1 VSWRQS
7 ASGRGATIAVA
18 ILSVLVMAFSLS
30 LSAPVLAGDDPET
43 AVQAE
48 YILGPGD
55 AISIS
60 VFGDEQLTVTALIGP
75 DGIISIPLA
84 GSVRVSGRTVDE
96 IRADIAHA
104 LSAYIKSPDVTVTVV
119 EYRKVRIVVVGEV
132 AHPGIYEAPKGA
144 GAVVAIAA
152 AGGLTELAD
161 ADSIVAMDGLTRAV
175 DYSAVVEG
183 RAVDAPLGDGAVV
196 HVPREVRQILV
207 LGDVVKPGS
216 YPAPKG
222 GDMRLLDAVA
232 AAGGVAGDAR
242 RAQVVWNGMR
252 DGAQGNLSA
261 SLGELID
268 APGAE
273 SNIILASGDVIFV
286 SEAPQQ
292 ASIIG
297 EVACPG
303 VYPVGADTTLLDLIA
318 AAGGPS
324 ERADLGNVKVYAEGN
339 TEDGAAFDL
348 AERDLA
354 FTGDVKANPKVAPG
368 AVIVIPSAY
377 LRVQV
382 AGYVGNPGQIELERG
397 ATALDAIVAAGG
409 VRQDGDGS
417 RVSLTRRSDELS
429 EVRQID
435 IEGILSGHV
444 PHSEAPG
451 LVDGDVLF
459 VPGAL
464 ERMTLLGEVRRPG
477 SYSIE
482 PGSTLMDVMA
492 AAGGPTEWA
501 DMGAV
506 RVYEGGN
513 VEDAKTFELAD
524 DRLVFEGSIKAN
536 PLARAGQV
544 VVVPSTA
551 IRVVATGHVNRP
563 GTLTL
568 VRGATVLDAI
578 AAAGGIRAD
587 GDGARVILTRA
598 DGEDTRSMEID
609 IEGISRGEAGSAP
622 VLSDGDAIYVPQ
634 ALAQVAVLGEV
645 GRPGVYRVERG
656 STLMDVIAAAGG
668 PTERAD
674 MGAVRVYEGEN
685 VEDAKTF
692 ELADDRLVFEGSIKA
707 NPLACAG
714 QVVVVPSTAIQ
725 VVATG
730 HVSRPGTLALVRGAT
745 VLDAIAAAGG
755 IRADGDGARVILT
768 RADGEDTRS
777 MEIDIE
783 GISRGEAGSAPVLS
797 DGDAIYVPQALA
809 QVAVLGEVGRPG
821 VYRVERGA
829 TLMDVLA
836 SAGGPTD
843 RADLSQVKMYEG
855 GEAGSGVSLEIADDS
870 LVYTG
875 DILDNP
881 KVAAGNVIV
890 VPAGTIK
897 VHVAGR
903 VVRPG
908 SYVLRKG
915 AGVLEAVVAAG
926 GTSASADGSRA
937 ILTAQSDG
945 EVRAMEV
952 DVDSI
957 LAGKEKD
964 LTLSDGDSLFVPEAT
979 AQVVILGEVMRPGA
993 YRLPQ
998 GARLLDAIGVAGGPS
1013 ARASLEK
1020 VSIYSGGDSSLKS
1033 DVVLGSGRAVYEGDA
1048 RENPY
1053 LGPDDVVVVGSR
1065 AISVSV
1071 AGGVARPGVYELAQ
1085 GARILDAISA
1095 AGGVA
1100 ASGKKV
1106 VTHARHDDGSA
1117 VSDIDLDAIGEDPMC
1132 EANAHL
1138 ADGDVLYV
1146 PEARRSVAVLG
1157 AVARPG
1163 VYAVDD
1169 TPTLLEALAASG
1181 GPKQDADLSQVRV
1194 YTGVPGSF
1202 VDLSLTDREPVYLG
1216 DVEEDPA
1223 IEAGSVVVVPSSA
1236 IHVYVAGRV
1245 ARPGMV
1251 ELIEGATCLDAI
1263 AAAGGVTSQ
1272 GDGSRIALARKG
1284 QEMSEIDIEAA
1295 IRGEAEDVALLDGD
1309 ALFVPEVEPGQVVV
1323 LGEVA
1328 RPGAYRLPDG
1338 AKLLDAIGAAGGAT
1352 DRAMLEEISI
1362 FSEGLDG
1369 KPRYVSIREGD
1380 SIGASRNPEVLPG
1393 DVIVVPCGTVKVNV
1407 IGSAARP
1414 GMYELP
1420 QGARILDALSAA
1432 GGIGSQGDGSHVICS
1447 SAPGPVDV
1455 KALVADP
1462 SGAGNVLLS
1471 SGDVIYVPEAKRQIA
1486 VLGEVARPGV
1496 YMLAAEATLM
1506 DALAA
1511 AGGPQKH
1518 AALDGVRV
1526 YEGSDVEGGASLD
1539 IADEKLLY
1547 AGDVKANPKLS
1558 AGQIVVVPSGAI
1570 HVQVAGSVS
1579 RPGGFELGRGATIIE
1594 AVTAAGGIRADGDG
1608 AGVVVTRQGAGAHI
1622 VDVDE
1627 AMAGRE
1633 EPMALIDGDVI
1644 YVPQRSGEVVVL
1656 GEVSR
1661 PGGYS
1666 LPRGAKL
1673 LDAIAVAGGP
1683 TQKAALEDVTI
1694 YKGGV
1699 IAEGM
1704 DAPIGAGKV
1713 LFSGKVTENPEVRPG
1728 DVVHVESRL
1737 ISVSVFGRVSRPGTM
1752 ELPRGARVLDAVGA
1766 AGGILADGD
1775 HTQISLTRSG
1785 AEGPADSIDLDKVL
1799 RDPGDGANR
1808 PLSDGDLIYVPQVSR
1823 QVAVMGEVVRP
1834 GVYQYAQDMTL
1845 MDVLATAG
1853 GPTRMADL
1861 EQVRVY
1867 RGEDVDDALT
1877 LSVADDRLRYV
1888 GDLKS
1893 NPRVRPGDIVMIP
1906 SGAIRVQV
1914 LGRVARTGEVEV
1926 RKGATV
1932 LDAISA
1938 AGGISASGDGSRVV
1952 LTREGA
1958 ESREIDVDALLAGGG
1973 SGFEVAYGD
1982 VLFVPEANRKV
1993 AVMGSVLR
2001 PGLYD
2006 FKPGMRLVDVLA
2018 MAGGT
2023 TATANLSK
2031 VMVYSGDEAAEIA
2044 LGGSPSKGEYID
2056 PTKGNNPALAF
2067 GDIVIVPPAKTIN
2080 WSQISAMLTIMNQLM
2095 NIITRY

>member
-1 VSWRQS
+1 MSWRQS

-18 ILSVLVMAFSLS
+18 ILSVLAIAFSFS
-30 LSAPVLAGDDPET
+30 LSAPALAGDHPET

-96 IRADIAHA
+96 VRADIAHA
-104 LSAYIKSPDVTVTVV
+104 LSAYIKSPDVTVTIV

-144 GAVVAIAA
+144 GAVAAIAA

-196 HVPREVRQILV
+196 HIPREVRQILV
-207 LGDVVKPGS
+207 LGDVVNPGS

-318 AAGGPS
+318 AAGGPGKS
-324 ERADLGNVKVYAEGN
+324 ADLGNVKVYAEGN
-339 TEDGAAFDL
+339 TEDGAAFNL

-417 RVSLTRRSDELS
+417 KVSLTRRSDELS
-429 EVRQID
+429 AVRQID
-435 IEGILSGHV
+435 IEGILSGNV
-444 PHSEAPG
+444 LHSEAPG

-598 DGEDTRSMEID
+598 DGEGTRSMEID

-707 NPLACAG
+707 NPLARAG
-714 QVVVVPSTAIQ
+714 QVVVVPSTAIR

-730 HVSRPGTLALVRGAT
+730 HVNRPGTLTLVRGAT

-768 RADGEDTRS
+768 RADGEGTRS

-783 GISRGEAGSAPVLS
+783 GISRGEAGSAPVLH

-843 RADLSQVKMYEG
+843 RADLSQVKMYQG
-855 GEAGSGVSLEIADDS
+855 GEAGLGVSLEIADDS

-952 DVDSI
+952 DIDSI

-979 AQVVILGEVMRPGA
+979 AQVVVLGEVMRPGA

-1132 EANAHL
+1132 EANAYL

-1157 AVARPG
+1157 SVARPG

-1216 DVEEDPA
+1216 DVAEDPA

-1295 IRGEAEDVALLDGD
+1295 IRGEAEDIVLLEGD
-1309 ALFVPEVEPGQVVV
+1309 ALFVPEVIPGQVVV

-1393 DVIVVPCGTVKVNV
+1393 DVIVVPRGSVKVNV

-1432 GGIGSQGDGSHVICS
+1432 GGIGSLGDGSHVICS

-1471 SGDVIYVPEAKRQIA
+1471 SGDVIYVPEAKRQVA

-1496 YMLAAEATLM
+1496 YTLAGEATLM

-1511 AGGPQKH
+1511 AGGPSKH

-1673 LDAIAVAGGP
+1673 LDAIAAASGP
-1683 TQKAALEDVTI
+1683 TQKASLEDVTI

-1704 DAPIGAGKV
+1704 GAPIGAGKV

-1893 NPRVRPGDIVMIP
+1893 NPRVRPGDMVMIP

-1958 ESREIDVDALLAGGG
+1958 EAREVDVDALLAGGG

-2006 FKPGMRLVDVLA
+2006 FKPGMRLVEALA

-2067 GDIVIVPPAKTIN
+2067 GDIVIVPPAKSIN

-2095 NIITRY
+2095 SIITR

>member
-1 VSWRQS
+1 
-7 ASGRGATIAVA
+7 
-18 ILSVLVMAFSLS
+18 
-30 LSAPVLAGDDPET
+30 
-43 AVQAE
+43 
-48 YILGPGD
+48 
-55 AISIS
+55 
-60 VFGDEQLTVTALIGP
+60 
-75 DGIISIPLA
+75 
-84 GSVRVSGRTVDE
+84 
-96 IRADIAHA
+96 
-104 LSAYIKSPDVTVTVV
+104 
-119 EYRKVRIVVVGEV
+119 
-132 AHPGIYEAPKGA
+132 
-144 GAVVAIAA
+144 
-152 AGGLTELAD
+152 
-161 ADSIVAMDGLTRAV
+161 
-175 DYSAVVEG
+175 
-183 RAVDAPLGDGAVV
+183 
-196 HVPREVRQILV
+196 
-207 LGDVVKPGS
+207 
-216 YPAPKG
+216 
-222 GDMRLLDAVA
+222 
-232 AAGGVAGDAR
+232 
-242 RAQVVWNGMR
+242 
-252 DGAQGNLSA
+252 
-261 SLGELID
+261 
-268 APGAE
+268 
-273 SNIILASGDVIFV
+273 
-286 SEAPQQ
+286 
-292 ASIIG
+292 
-297 EVACPG
+297 
-303 VYPVGADTTLLDLIA
+303 
-318 AAGGPS
+318 
-324 ERADLGNVKVYAEGN
+324 
-339 TEDGAAFDL
+339 
-348 AERDLA
+348 
-354 FTGDVKANPKVAPG
+354 
-368 AVIVIPSAY
+368 
-377 LRVQV
+377 
-382 AGYVGNPGQIELERG
+382 
-397 ATALDAIVAAGG
+397 
-409 VRQDGDGS
+409 
-417 RVSLTRRSDELS
+417 
-429 EVRQID
+429 
-435 IEGILSGHV
+435 
-444 PHSEAPG
+444 
-451 LVDGDVLF
+451 
-459 VPGAL
+459 
-464 ERMTLLGEVRRPG
+464 
-477 SYSIE
+477 
-482 PGSTLMDVMA
+482 
-492 AAGGPTEWA
+492 
-501 DMGAV
+501 
-506 RVYEGGN
+506 
-513 VEDAKTFELAD
+513 
-524 DRLVFEGSIKAN
+524 
-536 PLARAGQV
+536 
-544 VVVPSTA
+544 
-551 IRVVATGHVNRP
+551 
-563 GTLTL
+563 
-568 VRGATVLDAI
+568 
-578 AAAGGIRAD
+578 
-587 GDGARVILTRA
+587 
-598 DGEDTRSMEID
+598 
-609 IEGISRGEAGSAP
+609 
-622 VLSDGDAIYVPQ
+622 
-634 ALAQVAVLGEV
+634 
-645 GRPGVYRVERG
+645 
-656 STLMDVIAAAGG
+656 
-668 PTERAD
+668 
-674 MGAVRVYEGEN
+674 
-685 VEDAKTF
+685 
-692 ELADDRLVFEGSIKA
+692 
-707 NPLACAG
+707 
-714 QVVVVPSTAIQ
+714 
-725 VVATG
+725 
-730 HVSRPGTLALVRGAT
+730 
-745 VLDAIAAAGG
+745 
-755 IRADGDGARVILT
+755 
-768 RADGEDTRS
+768 
-777 MEIDIE
+777 
-783 GISRGEAGSAPVLS
+783 
-797 DGDAIYVPQALA
+797 
-809 QVAVLGEVGRPG
+809 
-821 VYRVERGA
+821 
-829 TLMDVLA
+829 
-836 SAGGPTD
+836 
-843 RADLSQVKMYEG
+843 
-855 GEAGSGVSLEIADDS
+855 
-870 LVYTG
+870 
-875 DILDNP
+875 
-881 KVAAGNVIV
+881 
-890 VPAGTIK
+890 
-897 VHVAGR
+897 
-903 VVRPG
+903 
-908 SYVLRKG
+908 
-915 AGVLEAVVAAG
+915 
-926 GTSASADGSRA
+926 
-937 ILTAQSDG
+937 
-945 EVRAMEV
+945 
-952 DVDSI
+952 
-957 LAGKEKD
+957 
-964 LTLSDGDSLFVPEAT
+964 
-979 AQVVILGEVMRPGA
+979 
-993 YRLPQ
+993 
-998 GARLLDAIGVAGGPS
+998 
-1013 ARASLEK
+1013 
-1020 VSIYSGGDSSLKS
+1020 
-1033 DVVLGSGRAVYEGDA
+1033 
-1048 RENPY
+1048 
-1053 LGPDDVVVVGSR
+1053 
-1065 AISVSV
+1065 
-1071 AGGVARPGVYELAQ
+1071 
-1085 GARILDAISA
+1085 
-1095 AGGVA
+1095 
-1100 ASGKKV
+1100 
-1106 VTHARHDDGSA
+1106 
-1117 VSDIDLDAIGEDPMC
+1117 
-1132 EANAHL
+1132 
-1138 ADGDVLYV
+1138 
-1146 PEARRSVAVLG
+1146 
-1157 AVARPG
+1157 
-1163 VYAVDD
+1163 
-1169 TPTLLEALAASG
+1169 
-1181 GPKQDADLSQVRV
+1181 
-1194 YTGVPGSF
+1194 
-1202 VDLSLTDREPVYLG
+1202 
-1216 DVEEDPA
+1216 
-1223 IEAGSVVVVPSSA
+1223 
-1236 IHVYVAGRV
+1236 
-1245 ARPGMV
+1245 
-1251 ELIEGATCLDAI
+1251 
-1263 AAAGGVTSQ
+1263 
-1272 GDGSRIALARKG
+1272 
-1284 QEMSEIDIEAA
+1284 MSEIDIEAA
-1295 IRGEAEDVALLDGD
+1295 IRGEAEYIVLLEGD
-1309 ALFVPEVEPGQVVV
+1309 ALFVPEVIPGQVVV

-1393 DVIVVPCGTVKVNV
+1393 DVIVVPRGTVKVNV

-1420 QGARILDALSAA
+1420 QGARVLDALSAA
-1432 GGIGSQGDGSHVICS
+1432 GGIGSLGDGSHVICS

-1673 LDAIAVAGGP
+1673 LDAIAAASGP
-1683 TQKAALEDVTI
+1683 TQKASLEDVTI

-1704 DAPIGAGKV
+1704 GAPIGAGKV

-1728 DVVHVESRL
+1728 DVVHVESRF

-1766 AGGILADGD
+1766 VGGILADGD
-1775 HTQISLTRSG
+1775 HTQVSLTRSG

-1799 RDPGDGANR
+1799 RDPGDVANR

>member
-1 VSWRQS
+1 
-7 ASGRGATIAVA
+7 
-18 ILSVLVMAFSLS
+18 
-30 LSAPVLAGDDPET
+30 
-43 AVQAE
+43 
-48 YILGPGD
+48 
-55 AISIS
+55 
-60 VFGDEQLTVTALIGP
+60 
-75 DGIISIPLA
+75 
-84 GSVRVSGRTVDE
+84 
-96 IRADIAHA
+96 
-104 LSAYIKSPDVTVTVV
+104 
-119 EYRKVRIVVVGEV
+119 
-132 AHPGIYEAPKGA
+132 
-144 GAVVAIAA
+144 
-152 AGGLTELAD
+152 
-161 ADSIVAMDGLTRAV
+161 
-175 DYSAVVEG
+175 
-183 RAVDAPLGDGAVV
+183 
-196 HVPREVRQILV
+196 
-207 LGDVVKPGS
+207 
-216 YPAPKG
+216 
-222 GDMRLLDAVA
+222 
-232 AAGGVAGDAR
+232 
-242 RAQVVWNGMR
+242 
-252 DGAQGNLSA
+252 
-261 SLGELID
+261 
-268 APGAE
+268 
-273 SNIILASGDVIFV
+273 
-286 SEAPQQ
+286 
-292 ASIIG
+292 
-297 EVACPG
+297 
-303 VYPVGADTTLLDLIA
+303 
-318 AAGGPS
+318 
-324 ERADLGNVKVYAEGN
+324 
-339 TEDGAAFDL
+339 
-348 AERDLA
+348 
-354 FTGDVKANPKVAPG
+354 
-368 AVIVIPSAY
+368 
-377 LRVQV
+377 
-382 AGYVGNPGQIELERG
+382 
-397 ATALDAIVAAGG
+397 
-409 VRQDGDGS
+409 
-417 RVSLTRRSDELS
+417 
-429 EVRQID
+429 
-435 IEGILSGHV
+435 
-444 PHSEAPG
+444 
-451 LVDGDVLF
+451 
-459 VPGAL
+459 
-464 ERMTLLGEVRRPG
+464 
-477 SYSIE
+477 
-482 PGSTLMDVMA
+482 
-492 AAGGPTEWA
+492 
-501 DMGAV
+501 
-506 RVYEGGN
+506 
-513 VEDAKTFELAD
+513 
-524 DRLVFEGSIKAN
+524 
-536 PLARAGQV
+536 
-544 VVVPSTA
+544 
-551 IRVVATGHVNRP
+551 
-563 GTLTL
+563 
-568 VRGATVLDAI
+568 TVLDAI

-598 DGEDTRSMEID
+598 DGE
-609 IEGISRGEAGSAP
+609 G
-622 VLSDGDAIYVPQ
+622 
-634 ALAQVAVLGEV
+634 
-645 GRPGVYRVERG
+645 
-656 STLMDVIAAAGG
+656 
-668 PTERAD
+668 
-674 MGAVRVYEGEN
+674 
-685 VEDAKTF
+685 
-692 ELADDRLVFEGSIKA
+692 
-707 NPLACAG
+707 
-714 QVVVVPSTAIQ
+714 
-725 VVATG
+725 
-730 HVSRPGTLALVRGAT
+730 
-745 VLDAIAAAGG
+745 
-755 IRADGDGARVILT
+755 
-768 RADGEDTRS
+768 TRS

-952 DVDSI
+952 DIDSI

-979 AQVVILGEVMRPGA
+979 AQVVVLGEVMRPGA

-1295 IRGEAEDVALLDGD
+1295 IRGEAEYIVLLEGD
-1309 ALFVPEVEPGQVVV
+1309 ALFVPEVIPGQVVV

-1393 DVIVVPCGTVKVNV
+1393 DVIVVPRGTVKVNV

-1420 QGARILDALSAA
+1420 QGARVLDALSAA
-1432 GGIGSQGDGSHVICS
+1432 GGIGSLGDGSHVICS

-1627 AMAGRE
+1627 AMA
-1633 EPMALIDGDVI
+1633 
-1644 YVPQRSGEVVVL
+1644 
-1656 GEVSR
+1656 
-1661 PGGYS
+1661 
-1666 LPRGAKL
+1666 
-1673 LDAIAVAGGP
+1673 
-1683 TQKAALEDVTI
+1683 
-1694 YKGGV
+1694 
-1699 IAEGM
+1699 
-1704 DAPIGAGKV
+1704 
-1713 LFSGKVTENPEVRPG
+1713 
-1728 DVVHVESRL
+1728 
-1737 ISVSVFGRVSRPGTM
+1737 
-1752 ELPRGARVLDAVGA
+1752 
-1766 AGGILADGD
+1766 
-1775 HTQISLTRSG
+1775 
-1785 AEGPADSIDLDKVL
+1785 
-1799 RDPGDGANR
+1799 
-1808 PLSDGDLIYVPQVSR
+1808 
-1823 QVAVMGEVVRP
+1823 
-1834 GVYQYAQDMTL
+1834 
-1845 MDVLATAG
+1845 
-1853 GPTRMADL
+1853 
-1861 EQVRVY
+1861 
-1867 RGEDVDDALT
+1867 
-1877 LSVADDRLRYV
+1877 
-1888 GDLKS
+1888 
-1893 NPRVRPGDIVMIP
+1893 
-1906 SGAIRVQV
+1906 
-1914 LGRVARTGEVEV
+1914 
-1926 RKGATV
+1926 
-1932 LDAISA
+1932 
-1938 AGGISASGDGSRVV
+1938 
-1952 LTREGA
+1952 
-1958 ESREIDVDALLAGGG
+1958 
-1973 SGFEVAYGD
+1973 
-1982 VLFVPEANRKV
+1982 
-1993 AVMGSVLR
+1993 
-2001 PGLYD
+2001 
-2006 FKPGMRLVDVLA
+2006 
-2018 MAGGT
+2018 
-2023 TATANLSK
+2023 
-2031 VMVYSGDEAAEIA
+2031 
-2044 LGGSPSKGEYID
+2044 
-2056 PTKGNNPALAF
+2056 
-2067 GDIVIVPPAKTIN
+2067 
-2080 WSQISAMLTIMNQLM
+2080 
-2095 NIITRY
+2095 